1 VSEPRSAETAE
12 RVRAVDGGV
21 LTAGAAYQ
29 DRVQAVLATALR
41 EEARNVRRA
50 AEVVATTFSA
60 GGVLYIFG
68 SGHSHMF
75 AEEAFYRAGGAVR
88 VCPVLKPPYMLHEG
102 AEQSTRLE
110 RESGHAEE
118 VLAGYHLQGGRDCMI
133 VASNSGVNALPV
145 EVAQAARSRGL
156 PVVAI
161 TSLAYA
167 RSVQRPGTR
176 LYEVADVV
184 VDNHCPPGD
193 ALIEVASDLPR
204 MGPASTVVGLFLL
217 NSILLAAAEEQL
229 AAGST
234 PEIYLSANMP
244 GAKDGNT
251 ALSAR
256 LRQSIPHL

>member
-1 VSEPRSAETAE
+1 VTTQVPSSGPR
-12 RVRAVDGGV
+12 
-21 LTAGAAYQ
+21 LTGQYAT
-29 DRVQAVLATALR
+29 AVLELLQTCAVT
-41 EEARNVRRA
+41 EQGNVVA
-50 AEVVATTFSA
+50 AAHLVATTLERD
-60 GGVLYIFG
+60 GLVYIFG
-68 SGHSHMF
+68 SGHSHIF
-75 AEEAFYRAGGAVR
+75 AEEAFYRAGGLAR
-88 VCPVLKPPYMLHEG
+88 ICPILKPPYMLHEG
-102 AEQSTRLE
+102 AVQSTRLE

-118 VLAGYHLQGGRDCMI
+118 VLAGYPLQGGRDCMI
-133 VASNSGVNALPV
+133 VASNSGVNTLPV
-145 EVAQAARSRGL
+145 EVAQAARGRGL

-176 LYEVADVV
+176 LHEVADVV
-184 VDNHCPPGD
+184 LDNHCPPGD
-193 ALIEVASDLPR
+193 ALVEVASDLPR

-244 GAKDGNT
+244 GAKDRNT
-251 ALSAR
+251 ALSTR